1 MDYYNGIV
9 KLRSGP
15 DSGVFTGEVPKSA
28 LSVPEILV
36 LKKLHGADAVVI
48 GEKCDQKAVKHSEER
63 QRLAS
68 TYGPRVVN
76 QLFGEPWQKLPI
88 ELPRGPEEA
97 DLDDMAA

>member
-15 DSGVFTGEVPKSA
+15 DSGVFTGEVPKPG

-36 LKKLHGADAVVI
+36 LKKIHGEDAVMI
-48 GEKCDQKAVKHSEER
+48 GDKCDQKSVKHSEER
-63 QRLAS
+63 SRLAS
-68 TYGPRVVN
+68 IYGPKVVS
-76 QLFGEPWQKLPI
+76 QLFGEPWQKLPVAM
-88 ELPRGPEEA
+88 PRGDTA